1 MEVKDR
7 EKSLIKNTG
16 ILAIG
21 TLASK
26 VFSFFLLPLYTAV
39 LTTEDYGTVDVL
51 QTVAL
56 FAMPFV
62 TLQLCSAVFRFIIE
76 KKEDLEKTT
85 VITTGIFVESVNVI
99 LFSFV
104 VWILNFKFNIQYC
117 ELFILNFASS
127 ALLEIIQNIIR

>member
-56 FAMPFV
+56 FAM
-62 TLQLCSAVFRFIIE
+62 S
-76 KKEDLEKTT
+76 
-85 VITTGIFVESVNVI
+85 
-99 LFSFV
+99 LF
-104 VWILNFKFNIQYC
+104 FNMLIG
-117 ELFILNFASS
+117 EA
-127 ALLEIIQNIIR
+127 

>member
-104 VWILNFKFNIQYC
+104 VWILNFKFN
-117 ELFILNFASS
+117 LNYSRNS
-127 ALLEIIQNIIR
+127 I